1 MSTWADGGGRV
12 QSSRRLGVCPRG
24 DGCGK
29 GDGPKDR
36 ALSGIGVGKL
46 KAGEVIPVESVIEA
60 GFGRIA
66 GRRGEILFPDIILG
80 N

>member
-1 MSTWADGGGRV
+1 M
-12 QSSRRLGVCPRG
+12 QSSRRFGAWPKD

-36 ALSGIGVGKL
+36 ALSGMGAGKF

-60 GFGRIA
+60 GFGRMA
-66 GRRGEILFPDIILG
+66 GRRGEILFPDRILG

>member
-1 MSTWADGGGRV
+1 M
-12 QSSRRLGVCPRG
+12 QSSRRLGVWPKE

-36 ALSGIGVGKL
+36 ALSGMGVGKFR
-46 KAGEVIPVESVIEA
+46 AGEVIPVESVIEA
-60 GFGRIA
+60 GFGRMA
-66 GRRGEILFPDIILG
+66 GRRGEMLFPDKILG